1 MKALLGAFNQEKVL
15 VGAFSVIVKNFA
27 DGSFAPLVLFIHHL
41 IHINSDS
48 PLVCVCRDLISVLAV
63 TFLPPLVMNIINQ
76 ASVYIKADNKHD
88 LVITVNITIMMVLA
102 SIYLSVSSSLPSTP
116 NIKPV
121 EWFLL
126 LNLMYPFFV
135 ILASVL
141 VQVIFVFMIY
151 KIFFFIFSQRQEAE
165 IANYQSNKG
174 SFEDKEKERAQKM
187 KLKMLQLVAS
197 MINPLIYLTL
207 LLFFIII
214 VSANS

>member
-1 MKALLGAFNQEKVL
+1 
-15 VGAFSVIVKNFA
+15 
-27 DGSFAPLVLFIHHL
+27 
-41 IHINSDS
+41 
-48 PLVCVCRDLISVLAV
+48 
-63 TFLPPLVMNIINQ
+63 MNIINQ